1 MSEMIVK
8 QEDARPDNRSFLAY
22 AEDVV
27 KKTYLPT
34 LSERSTVQCC
44 GQKEIKAVESNAKLF
59 QIGRII
65 YNRKENNLQK
75 LTTLYTSFHET
86 GADIAMILHSDGE
99 QVKLYMGVCNT
110 PYANRDA
117 QALFET
123 FKGNFPGSIGSE
135 QDQYND
141 LCLTDEDMSLDL
153 DRWITADSSNAICS
167 VSVVPTTREKDLAD
181 NEKFVQGIERVLDA
195 MHGKIF
201 TAVILAQNINAK
213 TLDAIKVEYERLYSN
228 LSPYAKTSVTFGENR
243 TESVN
248 DSVTHSVNESI
259 TEGTSV
265 TLSVG
270 HTTTATHTD
279 NTSQTSTNS
288 FGLFGL
294 INHSGGSTVGSSDAI
309 AHSTQ
314 ENEAK
319 GTQHNTTKG
328 EGDATQHGTSKGIGS
343 SLSYQIELQQK
354 TVADLMSCIDQQ
366 LERIRSSECFGM
378 FGAAAYFIAPN
389 QATAQT
395 AASMYKALLSGHGSH
410 IENSHINTWTRK
422 SPDFNVVQ
430 SSLRCLQH
438 PSFLLGNNVTTPA
451 TLVSGKELALEMG
464 LPMRSVPGITVME
477 TVPFGRNIQLLDT
490 ASSKNARMI
499 TLGKIYHMWEAE
511 KTPVNMDLK
520 ALTAHTFVTGS
531 TGSGKST
538 TIYKLLDEVS
548 GKGGSVKFMVVEPAK
563 GEYKNI
569 LSANQNFDLRVYG
582 TNPKLT
588 KLLRIN
594 PFRFPSDKIHIYEHL
609 DRLTEIF
616 NVCWPMYAAMP
627 AVLKAAME
635 NAYRSAGWDLTR
647 SENRH
652 GEIYPCF
659 ADVAHEVECYINKS
673 EYSDE
678 NKSNYKGSL
687 LTRLES
693 LTNGVNSLIFTADD
707 LSDEE
712 LFDENVIV
720 DLSRVGSSETKALIM
735 GILVLKLQEHR
746 MATSDGSN
754 APLRHITVLEEAH
767 TLLKRTSTEQS
778 SESANLLGKSV
789 EMLANSIAEMRTYGE
804 GFIIADQSPGLLDM
818 SVIRNTNTKIIMR
831 LPDQSDRELVGK
843 AANLNNDQIT
853 ELAKLPRGVAAVYQ
867 SDWINPVLCKVG
879 MPTFT
884 KAVELPFVEQDTCPP
899 PRNDNIL
906 FDIMSAFSCRENSDD
921 AAHRRELEET
931 VLRSDMPTGIKVKLT
946 NCLKAPSSSARTE
959 QFAAAVFD
967 SFENAKDAL
976 EQTKQDLSVENL
988 KLAMMAELRP
998 SIVACSDEQI
1008 NCLLTLLISEYIERY
1023 HAEYPVW
1030 REFAERIAGG
1040 DVV

>member
-1 MSEMIVK
+1 MNEMIVK
-8 QEDARPDNRSFLAY
+8 QEDARPDNGAFLAY

-27 KKTYLPT
+27 EKTYLPT
-34 LSERSTVQCC
+34 LSERSAVQCC
-44 GQKEIKAVESNAKLF
+44 GQKEIKALESNAKLF

-75 LTTLYTSFHET
+75 LTTLYTSFYET

-135 QDQYND
+135 QEQYND

-319 GTQHNTTKG
+319 GIQYNTQKG
-328 EGDATQHGTSKGIGS
+328 EGNSTQHGIGESVGS

-354 TVADLMSCIDQQ
+354 TVVDLMSCIDQQ

-477 TVPFGRNIQLLDT
+477 TVPFGRNIQMLD
-490 ASSKNARMI
+490 AHVEKSARAVS
-499 TLGKIYHMWEAE
+499 LGTIYHMWEAE
-511 KTPVNMDLK
+511 KTPVTLDPQ
-520 ALTAHTFVTGS
+520 ALTAHVFVTGS
-531 TGSGKST
+531 TGAGKSN
-538 TIYKLLDEVS
+538 TIYHMLDELTRD
-548 GKGGSVKFMVVEPAK
+548 GNVKFMVIEPAK
-563 GEYKNI
+563 GEYKDVFGGR
-569 LSANQNFDLRVYG
+569 SDVQVYS
-582 TNPKLT
+582 TNPRKA

-594 PFRFPSDKIHIYEHL
+594 PFAFPVDEISVQEHL
-609 DRLTEIF
+609 DRLVEIF

-627 AVLKAAME
+627 AILKDACERAYAA
-635 NAYRSAGWDLTR
+635 AGWDIAA
-647 SENRH
+647 SINWKQENSF
-652 GEIYPCF
+652 PCF
-659 ADVAHEVECYINKS
+659 ADVLEQIKKVLEESAYSADNKS
-673 EYSDE
+673 DYT
-678 NKSNYKGSL
+678 GAL
-687 LTRLES
+687 VTRIRS
-693 LTNGVNSLIFTADD
+693 LTTGIYGQVFTNDTEAA
-707 LSDEE
+707 LFGEK

-720 DLSRVGSSETKALIM
+720 DLSRVGSTETKSLIM
-735 GILVLKLQEHR
+735 GLLVMQMQEYR
-746 MATSDGSN
+746 MASAKEANS
-754 APLRHITVLEEAH
+754 ALKHITVLEEAH
-767 TLLKRTSTEQS
+767 NILKRTSTEQS
-778 SESANLLGKSV
+778 AESANLAGKSV
-789 EMLANSIAEMRTYGE
+789 EMLSNAIAEMRTYGE
-804 GFIIADQSPGLLDM
+804 GFIIADQAPGLLDM
-818 SVIRNTNTKIIMR
+818 AAIRNTNTKIIMR
-831 LPDQSDRELVGK
+831 LPDEEDRKLVGK
-843 AANLNNDQIT
+843 AAGLNDDQIV
-853 ELAKLPRGVAAVYQ
+853 ELSKLPTGVAAVYQ
-867 SDWINPVLCKVG
+867 NDWIEPVLCKIPHFENVQPLQYTPEARG
-879 MPTFT
+879 RLSTTLGKYFT
-884 KAVELPFVEQDTCPP
+884 AVSRQEKPDNLSGEEIDT
-899 PRNDNIL
+899 I
-906 FDIMSAFSCRENSDD
+906 
-921 AAHRRELEET
+921 RRWSRT
-931 VLRSDMPTGIKVKLT
+931 V
-946 NCLKAPSSSARTE
+946 SSSADTIRLAERGLQGSLDRVNAGILCYNLLGGESLCKSLIHTE
-959 QFAAAVFD
+959 KSHLSELIPTCMVRQYGFEMPLAETLCRMILVTAA
-967 SFENAKDAL
+967 NRYP
-976 EQTKQDLSVENL
+976 EQRKQIVEKAGFL
-988 KLAMMAELRP
+988 KLR
-998 SIVACSDEQI
+998 
-1008 NCLLTLLISEYIERY
+1008 
-1023 HAEYPVW
+1023 
-1030 REFAERIAGG
+1030 
-1040 DVV
+1040 

>member
-34 LSERSTVQCC
+34 LSERSAVQCC

-86 GADIAMILHSDGE
+86 DADIAMILHSDGE

-228 LSPYAKTSVTFGENR
+228 LSPYAKTSVTFGESR

-248 DSVTHSVNESI
+248 DSVTHSVNESV

-270 HTTTATHTD
+270 HTTTATHAD

-314 ENEAK
+314 ENEAN

-328 EGDATQHGTSKGIGS
+328 EGDATQHGTSKGTGS

-477 TVPFGRNIQLLDT
+477 TVPFGRNIQMLD
-490 ASSKNARMI
+490 AHVEKSARAVS
-499 TLGKIYHMWEAE
+499 LGKIYHMWEAE
-511 KTPVNMDLK
+511 KTPVTLDPQ
-520 ALTAHTFVTGS
+520 ALTAHVFVTGS
-531 TGSGKST
+531 TGAGKSN
-538 TIYKLLDEVS
+538 TIYHMLDELTHD
-548 GKGGSVKFMVVEPAK
+548 GSVKFMVIEPAK
-563 GEYKNI
+563 GEYKDVFGGR
-569 LSANQNFDLRVYG
+569 SDVQVYS
-582 TNPKLT
+582 TNPRKA

-594 PFRFPSDKIHIYEHL
+594 PFAFPVDEISVQEHL
-609 DRLTEIF
+609 DRLVEIF

-627 AVLKAAME
+627 AILKDACERAYAA
-635 NAYRSAGWDLTR
+635 AGWDIAA
-647 SENRH
+647 SINWKQENSF
-652 GEIYPCF
+652 PCF
-659 ADVAHEVECYINKS
+659 ADVLEQIKKVLEESAYSADNKS
-673 EYSDE
+673 DYT
-678 NKSNYKGSL
+678 GAL
-687 LTRLES
+687 VTRVRS
-693 LTNGVNSLIFTADD
+693 LTTGIYGQVFTNDTEAA
-707 LSDEE
+707 LFGEK

-720 DLSRVGSSETKALIM
+720 DLSRVGSSETKSLIM
-735 GILVLKLQEHR
+735 GLLVMQMQEYR
-746 MATSDGSN
+746 MASAKEANS
-754 APLRHITVLEEAH
+754 ALKHITVLEEAH
-767 TLLKRTSTEQS
+767 NILKRTSTEQS
-778 SESANLLGKSV
+778 AESANLAGKSV
-789 EMLANSIAEMRTYGE
+789 EMLSNAIAEMRTYGE
-804 GFIIADQSPGLLDM
+804 GFIIADQAPGLLDM
-818 SVIRNTNTKIIMR
+818 AAIRNTNTKIIMR
-831 LPDQSDRELVGK
+831 LPDEEDRKLVGK
-843 AANLNNDQIT
+843 AAGLNDDQIV
-853 ELAKLPRGVAAVYQ
+853 ELSKLPTGVAAVYQ
-867 SDWINPVLCKVG
+867 NDWIEPVLCKI
-879 MPTFT
+879 
-884 KAVELPFVEQDTCPP
+884 
-899 PRNDNIL
+899 PR
-906 FDIMSAFSCRENSDD
+906 
-921 AAHRRELEET
+921 
-931 VLRSDMPTGIKVKLT
+931 
-946 NCLKAPSSSARTE
+946 
-959 QFAAAVFD
+959 
-967 SFENAKDAL
+967 FENAQPLKYTSEARGRLSTTLSKYFTAVSRQERPDSLSGEEIDTIRRWSRTVSSSEDTIRLVERGLQGSLDRVNAGIL
-976 EQTKQDLSVENL
+976 CYNLLGGESLCKSLIHTEKSHLNELIPTCIVKQYGFEMPLAETLCRMILVTAANRYPEQRKQIVEKAGFL
-988 KLAMMAELRP
+988 KLR
-998 SIVACSDEQI
+998 
-1008 NCLLTLLISEYIERY
+1008 
-1023 HAEYPVW
+1023 
-1030 REFAERIAGG
+1030 
-1040 DVV
+1040 

>member
-1 MSEMIVK
+1 MNEMIVK
-8 QEDARPDNRSFLAY
+8 QEDARPDNGAFLAY

-27 KKTYLPT
+27 EKTYLPT
-34 LSERSTVQCC
+34 LSERSAVQCC
-44 GQKEIKAVESNAKLF
+44 GQKEIKALESNAKLF

-75 LTTLYTSFHET
+75 LTTLYTSFYET

-135 QDQYND
+135 QEQYND

-319 GTQHNTTKG
+319 GIQYNTQKG
-328 EGDATQHGTSKGIGS
+328 EGNSTQHGIGESVGS

-354 TVADLMSCIDQQ
+354 TVIDLMSCIDQQ
-366 LERIRSSECFGM
+366 LERIRNSECFGM

-430 SSLRCLQH
+430 SSLRCLRH

-499 TLGKIYHMWEAE
+499 PLGKIYHMWEAE
-511 KTPVNMDLK
+511 KTPVTLDPQ
-520 ALTAHTFVTGS
+520 ALTAHVFVTGS
-531 TGSGKST
+531 TGAGKSN
-538 TIYKLLDEVS
+538 TIYHMLDELTRD
-548 GKGGSVKFMVVEPAK
+548 GSVKFMVIEPAK
-563 GEYKNI
+563 GEYKDVFGGR
-569 LSANQNFDLRVYG
+569 SDVQVYS
-582 TNPKLT
+582 TNPRKA

-594 PFRFPSDKIHIYEHL
+594 PFAFPVDEISVQEHL
-609 DRLTEIF
+609 DRLVEIF

-627 AVLKAAME
+627 AILKDACERAYAA
-635 NAYRSAGWDLTR
+635 AGWDIAA
-647 SENRH
+647 SINWKQENCF
-652 GEIYPCF
+652 PCF
-659 ADVAHEVECYINKS
+659 ADVLEQIKKVLEESAYSADNKS
-673 EYSDE
+673 DYT
-678 NKSNYKGSL
+678 GAL
-687 LTRLES
+687 VTRIRS
-693 LTNGVNSLIFTADD
+693 LTTGIYGQVFTNDSEAA
-707 LSDEE
+707 LFGEK

-720 DLSRVGSSETKALIM
+720 DLSRVGSTETKSLIM
-735 GILVLKLQEHR
+735 GLLVMQMQEYR
-746 MATSDGSN
+746 MASAKEANS
-754 APLRHITVLEEAH
+754 ALKHITVLEEAH
-767 TLLKRTSTEQS
+767 NILKHTSTEQS
-778 SESANLLGKSV
+778 AESANLAGKSV
-789 EMLANSIAEMRTYGE
+789 EMLSNAIAEMRTYGE
-804 GFIIADQSPGLLDM
+804 GFIIADQAPGLLDM
-818 SVIRNTNTKIIMR
+818 AAIRNTNTKIIMR
-831 LPDQSDRELVGK
+831 LPDEEDRKLVGK
-843 AANLNNDQIT
+843 AAGLNDDQIV
-853 ELAKLPRGVAAVYQ
+853 ELGKLPTGVAAVYQ
-867 SDWINPVLCKVG
+867 NNWIEPVLCKIPHFENVQPLQYTPEARG
-879 MPTFT
+879 RLSTTLGKYFT
-884 KAVELPFVEQDTCPP
+884 AVSRQEKPDNLSGEEIDT
-899 PRNDNIL
+899 I
-906 FDIMSAFSCRENSDD
+906 
-921 AAHRRELEET
+921 RRWSRT
-931 VLRSDMPTGIKVKLT
+931 V
-946 NCLKAPSSSARTE
+946 SSSADTIRLAERGLQGSLDRVNAGILCYNLLGGESLCKSLIHTE
-959 QFAAAVFD
+959 KSHLSELIPTCMVRQYGFEMPLAETLCRMILVTAA
-967 SFENAKDAL
+967 NRYP
-976 EQTKQDLSVENL
+976 EQRKQIVEKAGFL
-988 KLAMMAELRP
+988 KLR
-998 SIVACSDEQI
+998 
-1008 NCLLTLLISEYIERY
+1008 
-1023 HAEYPVW
+1023 
-1030 REFAERIAGG
+1030 
-1040 DVV
+1040 

>member
-1 MSEMIVK
+1 MNGTIVK
-8 QEDARPDNRSFLAY
+8 QENMRSGTPDFLTY

-34 LSERSTVQCC
+34 LSTRSAVQCC
-44 GQKEIKAVESNAKLF
+44 GETDIKEVESHAKLF
-59 QIGRII
+59 EISRIV
-65 YNRKENNLQK
+65 YNRKENNQEK
-75 LTTLYTSFHET
+75 LTTLYTALHET
-86 GADIAMILHSDGE
+86 DADLVMILHSDGDK
-99 QVKLYMGVCNT
+99 VNLYMGVCNARN
-110 PYANRDA
+110 ANGDA
-117 QALFET
+117 QSLFET

-135 QDQYND
+135 AHQYND
-141 LCLTDEDMSLDL
+141 LCLTDEKMTNVLDG
-153 DRWITADSSNAICS
+153 WISSESANAICS
-167 VSVVPTTREKDLAD
+167 VSMVPTQREKEPTN
-181 NEKFVQGIERVLDA
+181 NEEFVQGIERVLDA
-195 MHGKIF
+195 MQGKTF
-201 TAVILAQNINAK
+201 TAVILAQNIH
-213 TLDAIKVEYERLYSN
+213 TQILEAIKAEYERLYSN
-228 LSPYAKTSVTFGENR
+228 LSPYAKTNVTFGESQ
-243 TESVN
+243 TQSVN
-248 DSVTHSVNESI
+248 DSVTHSVNESV
-259 TEGTSV
+259 TDGTSV

-270 HTTTATHTD
+270 HTTTHTQTD
-279 NTSQTSTNS
+279 STSQTKTNS
-288 FGLFGL
+288 FGLFG
-294 INHSGGSTVGSSDAI
+294 IFNHSSGNTVSSSDSVS
-309 AHSTQ
+309 HSTQ
-314 ENEAK
+314 KTEAK

-328 EGDATQHGTSKGIGS
+328 ESDATLHGTGESYGS

-354 TVADLMSCIDQQ
+354 TAADLMTRIDRQ
-366 LERIRSSECFGM
+366 LERIHSSECFGM

-389 QATAQT
+389 PATAKT
-395 AASMYKALLSGHGSH
+395 AAGMYKALLSGHGSH
-410 IENSHINTWTRK
+410 IETSHINTWTRQ
-422 SPDFNVVQ
+422 SPDFYAVQ

-438 PSFLLGNNVTTPA
+438 PSFELGNTITTPA

-477 TVPFGRNIQLLDT
+477 TVPFGRNIQTLDAPT
-490 ASSKNARMI
+490 DKSTRAVS
-499 TLGKIYHMWEAE
+499 LGTIYHMWEAE
-511 KTPVNMDLK
+511 QTPVKLDPQ

-548 GKGGSVKFMVVEPAK
+548 GKGGDIKFMVVEPAK
-563 GEYKNI
+563 GEYKNV
-569 LSANQNFDLRVYG
+569 LSANVNFDLRVYG

-588 KLLRIN
+588 KMLRVN

-635 NAYRSAGWDLTR
+635 NAYRSAGWNLTR

-659 ADVAHEVECYINKS
+659 ADVAHEVERYINKS

-707 LSDEE
+707 LGDEE
-712 LFDENVIV
+712 LFDENVVV

-879 MPTFT
+879 MPKFT
-884 KAVELPFVEQDTCPP
+884 QSKGAPFVERDTSPL
-899 PRNDNIL
+899 PRNENLL
-906 FDIMSAFSCRENSDD
+906 FDVMSEFSSRESPDD
-921 AAHRRELEET
+921 LSHRRALEET
-931 VLRSDMPTGIKVKLT
+931 VLRSAMPTDIKVKLAD
-946 NCLKAPSSSARTE
+946 CLKEPPSAARTE